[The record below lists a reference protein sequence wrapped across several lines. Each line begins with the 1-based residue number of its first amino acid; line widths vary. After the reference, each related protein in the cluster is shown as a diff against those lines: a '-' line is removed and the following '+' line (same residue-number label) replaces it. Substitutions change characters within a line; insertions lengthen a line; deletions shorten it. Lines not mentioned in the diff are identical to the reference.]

1 LLPTYEATV
10 KNFDLTSGP
19 AIDGNLVNKEKLT
32 WKNAGSK
39 LLGFIQA
46 SVTSMIPGLVAGGM
60 FKVVL
65 ILIVNFVDPNFA
77 KTTDYTILSMIWLPN

>member
-1 LLPTYEATV
+1 MLPTYEANV

-46 SVTSMIPGLVAGGM
+46 SVTPMIPGLVAGG
-60 FKVVL
+60 KVVL

>member
-1 LLPTYEATV
+1 MPTYEATV

-19 AIDGNLVNKEKLT
+19 AIDGNLDGNLVNKEKLT

-46 SVTSMIPGLVAGGM
+46 SVTPMIPGLVAGGY
-60 FKVVL
+60 V
-65 ILIVNFVDPNFA
+65 
-77 KTTDYTILSMIWLPN
+77 

>member
-1 LLPTYEATV
+1 MPTYEATV

>member
-1 LLPTYEATV
+1 MLPTYEANV

-46 SVTSMIPGLVAGGM
+46 SVTPMIPGLVAGGM

>member
-1 LLPTYEATV
+1 
-10 KNFDLTSGP
+10 
-19 AIDGNLVNKEKLT
+19 
-32 WKNAGSK
+32 
-39 LLGFIQA
+39 
-46 SVTSMIPGLVAGGM
+46 M

>member
-1 LLPTYEATV
+1 MPTYEATV

-19 AIDGNLVNKEKLT
+19 AIDGNLVNEEKLT

-46 SVTSMIPGLVAGGM
+46 SVTPMIPGLVAGGY
-60 FKVVL
+60 V
-65 ILIVNFVDPNFA
+65 
-77 KTTDYTILSMIWLPN
+77 

>member
-1 LLPTYEATV
+1 MLPTYEATV